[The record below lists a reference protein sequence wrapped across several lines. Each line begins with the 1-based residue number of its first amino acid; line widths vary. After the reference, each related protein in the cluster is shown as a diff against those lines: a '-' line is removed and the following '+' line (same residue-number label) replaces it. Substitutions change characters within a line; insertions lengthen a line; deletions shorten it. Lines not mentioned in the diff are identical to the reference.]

1 MELCACV
8 TRTLCAVVLNEHL
21 ALNCHNY
28 HYLCSH
34 MKLEQLSRH
43 ILVNEL
49 LRKRL
54 CKWRNFK
61 RSKKHF
67 KEENRYSGKN
77 QHVKKRLFFNICLTC
92 QLELKSD
99 V

>member
-28 HYLCSH
+28 RRLCSY

-43 ILVNEL
+43 ISVNEL

-54 CKWRNFK
+54 CKWRNLNDAATDYLLNELGAILIKTIQYKIMEGSK
-61 RSKKHF
+61 RF
-67 KEENRYSGKN
+67 
-77 QHVKKRLFFNICLTC
+77 
-92 QLELKSD
+92 
-99 V
+99 